1 MNIKDRSVMGSP
13 LRATETELAGS
24 DPLYPAN
31 ALFPLGRPF
40 GLIPQSD
47 GVCPAGLLPFG
58 LRQAV
63 AGRPQPAGDLS
74 AYGFDHS
81 RQIGTVRDG
90 NAVVPLMRHTDGQTR
105 SVTRPDGQSGPDTD
119 QDRRED

>member
-1 MNIKDRSVMGSP
+1 MKTKGDP
-13 LRATETELAGS
+13 LRAAATELTGA

-31 ALFPLGRPF
+31 ACFPLGRPF
-40 GLIPQSD
+40 GLIPVSA
-47 GVCPAGLLPFG
+47 GVCPTDLLPFG

-63 AGRPQPAGDLS
+63 AGRPQPVGDLS
-74 AYGFDHS
+74 AYGFDHDQ
-81 RQIGTVRDG
+81 QIGTVREGD
-90 NAVVPLMRHTDGQTR
+90 AVVPLMRHTDGQTR

>member
-1 MNIKDRSVMGSP
+1 MRIQD
-13 LRATETELAGS
+13 LTAGRHPRTAGPKVAGT

-40 GLIPQSD
+40 GLIPPSD
-47 GVCPAGLLPFG
+47 EVCPTDLLPFG
-58 LRQAV
+58 IRQAV
-63 AGRPQPAGDLS
+63 AGRPQPVGDLS
-74 AYGFDHS
+74 AYGFDHTQ
-81 RQIGTVRDG
+81 QIGTVRDG
-90 NAVVPLMRHTDGQTR
+90 EAVVPLMRHTDGQTR